1 MRHILMGAL
10 AVFLVSSCSWIMP
23 KPTRV
28 DNPVIKGVHYVAI
41 TVNDIER
48 ATALYKNS
56 VDLKMV
62 KEEVLSDSPVLDKLS
77 GRENVTIK
85 TQLLR
90 SVNAQM
96 RFMTFEH
103 PSEDRQ
109 KAAPVNGP
117 GIAHVCYQVNQVTNA
132 YERFLANGGK
142 HIGKRELV
150 KSNPDNPVLYGYA
163 HDHDHAI
170 VEIEEVDVEA
180 FMEKFNV
187 TTPPKN
193 KYRMRHASF
202 GTFDMERAIDFY
214 SVLLETQNP
223 RRTGN
228 FLKRS
233 GSTESLEHISG
244 IKGAEIEM
252 GWFQVRN
259 LELEFIQYHT
269 PAPTPL
275 ERPRSIEDIGYSMVV
290 FDVTS
295 LAEAK
300 AKFIEAGGTIEIE
313 QGELDGAP
321 ALFGRDPD
329 GNLLGFQ
336 VLPDDSPLNANNFA
350 NNGVE

>member
-1 MRHILMGAL
+1 MRHILIGIFTML
-10 AVFLVSSCSWIMP
+10 LVSSCSWIMP

-28 DNPVIKGVHYVAI
+28 DNPVVKGVHYVAI
-41 TVNDIER
+41 TVSDIER
-48 ATALYKNS
+48 ATALYKDS
-56 VDLKMV
+56 VDLKV
-62 KEEVLSDSPVLDKLS
+62 AKEEVLSNNPVLDTLS
-77 GRENVTIK
+77 GRDNVSIK

-90 SVNAQM
+90 SVNAQI
-96 RFMTFEH
+96 RFMEFEH
-103 PSEDRQ
+103 PVENRLQPS
-109 KAAPVNGP
+109 PVNGP

-132 YERFLANGGK
+132 YERFLAGGGK

-150 KSNPDNPVLYGYA
+150 KSNPDNPVVYGYA
-163 HDHDHAI
+163 HDHDNAI

-180 FMEKFNV
+180 FMEKYNV

-193 KYRMRHASF
+193 KYRIRHASF

-214 SVLLETQNP
+214 SVLLETKNP
-223 RRTGN
+223 RRSGN
-228 FLKRS
+228 FLKRT

-275 ERPRSIEDIGYSMVV
+275 AKPRTLEGLGYSMVV

-295 LAEAK
+295 LAAAK
-300 AKFIEAGGTIEIE
+300 EKLLAAGGSIEIE
-313 QGELDGAP
+313 EGMLDGAP

-336 VLPDDSPLNANNFA
+336 VLPEDSHLTAKNFA
-350 NNGVE
+350 NNGIG